1 MRVVPFHGLDPAL
14 NEMKKE
20 LSCQGGFPAVMDRNL
35 EL

>member
-1 MRVVPFHGLDPAL
+1 MLVVPFHGLDPAL

-20 LSCQGGFPAVMDRNL
+20 LSCQGGFPSVMDRNL